1 LLAVPSLQQGCG
13 TTPHFSFMTTQQP
26 VPIDLDDVLTQ
37 IRDSLLQYPARHGAV
52 KLVIESE
59 AGEEIHVLKID
70 SLSRASLRTAPTL
83 ILSPHLSPAASALRA
98 DNSERTETDI
108 HQEQM
113 QTGDHGLLQQCRE
126 QQRRIA
132 ELELRLQQAR
142 DELRQHSP
150 QSPLSLSSSSAL
162 PDRPDASP
170 AHSTDD
176 DSSDSL
182 HHCSGGETDGDAHGG
197 GAMTAAAQSSSIEV
211 ASSHSPQA
219 SADSTAVRRSERSK
233 TNVDRWRPPTQ
244 RDASRSPAGPS
255 PSQKKRKTRR
265 HSPPHDHD
273 SEQDISS
280 AMTSM
285 EVDSM
290 DDQPADGAVEV
301 TTLVTKLR
309 EGYDGRQSIAL
320 DSLAK
325 HSILSLRQH
334 VLEAAGDRLPSIS
347 GQITSLISTSTSLK
361 MLGYYL
367 RAILAHR
374 LKHRSQNCYKRL
386 ARDMLGIKSPADIA
400 AYPALY
406 ELVQYHYPD
415 LASAGIEA
423 WLKNPIFSADITW
436 TEWKHYRTKQGR
448 AIIDAALQQ
457 FKASVA
463 PYRDWMQL
471 GWVEI
476 YDDEKLSGQG
486 VRALRDI
493 HMPMSRAKNAQRNL
507 EASISVMA
515 AGFHCAGPECVLDKN
530 ATREVDPT
538 YLVQLDRQRVFN
550 ASHHWVGK
558 INHLPDRLCNL
569 RLTSSG
575 KLLQIKQIAA
585 GDALTFD
592 YDVDYWVYQLSGM
605 ELADWLVS
613 SSVQSNRGTLDLFRQ
628 MHESV
633 MDYTSLL
640 SCDWVKRRPAVWSE
654 LERELWMGNLVEY
667 LEARRL

>member
-1 LLAVPSLQQGCG
+1 MQLNRRPA
-13 TTPHFSFMTTQQP
+13 TP
-26 VPIDLDDVLTQ
+26 
-37 IRDSLLQYPARHGAV
+37 
-52 KLVIESE
+52 
-59 AGEEIHVLKID
+59 
-70 SLSRASLRTAPTL
+70 ASL
-83 ILSPHLSPAASALRA
+83 
-98 DNSERTETDI
+98 
-108 HQEQM
+108 
-113 QTGDHGLLQQCRE
+113 
-126 QQRRIA
+126 
-132 ELELRLQQAR
+132 
-142 DELRQHSP
+142 
-150 QSPLSLSSSSAL
+150 
-162 PDRPDASP
+162 
-170 AHSTDD
+170 
-176 DSSDSL
+176 
-182 HHCSGGETDGDAHGG
+182 
-197 GAMTAAAQSSSIEV
+197 
-211 ASSHSPQA
+211 HSPQA
-219 SADSTAVRRSERSK
+219 SADSTAVRRTERLK

-244 RDASRSPAGPS
+244 RDARRRPAGPS
-255 PSQKKRKTRR
+255 SSSQKKRKTRR
-265 HSPPHDHD
+265 HPRHHGDD
-273 SEQDISS
+273 REQDISS
-280 AMTSM
+280 AMMSM

-290 DDQPADGAVEV
+290 DDQPADDNGDVAELAM
-301 TTLVTKLR
+301 LVAKLR
-309 EGYDGRQSIAL
+309 ESHDRRQSIAFG
-320 DSLAK
+320 SLAK
-325 HSILSLRQH
+325 ESILSLRQH

-347 GQITSLISTSTSLK
+347 GQITSLIATSTSLR
-361 MLGYYL
+361 MLGYYM

-374 LKHRSQNCYKRL
+374 LKSTSQNCYKRL
-386 ARDMLGIKSPADIA
+386 ARETLGINSPADIA
-400 AYPALY
+400 AYPVLY

-415 LASAGIEA
+415 LASAGIEV

-515 AGFHCAGPECVLDKN
+515 ADFHCAGPECVLDKN

-628 MHESV
+628 MQESV

-654 LERELWMGNLVEY
+654 LERELWMGNLAEY